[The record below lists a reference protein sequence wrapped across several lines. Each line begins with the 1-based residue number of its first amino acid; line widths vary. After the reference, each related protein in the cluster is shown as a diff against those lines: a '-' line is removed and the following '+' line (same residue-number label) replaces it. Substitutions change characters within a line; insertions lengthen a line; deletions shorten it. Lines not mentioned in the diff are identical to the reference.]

1 MNKKTSNRI
10 QKRILLITVSVI
22 LAMGIIIA
30 GISSYI
36 YSKYLQNS
44 LLQSTENN
52 LRFLVESMENNLN
65 NVTQLTRWCQ
75 TNKTISEYVESGNDN
90 DPLLALTAHERL
102 TEQYQSSGASNYIHR
117 AIIANNDGDYIQIVS
132 SSYSSTINVAKEAPK
147 QDYFDTLLNS
157 HGYNFSFGILP
168 DSFYRG
174 NAKGI
179 IPIVRPIMYKY
190 NSTQGGWVL
199 LQLSPDIF
207 AAPINGYTLAEDS
220 AIYLTLGQY
229 TYLYD
234 HGSFLPIDAD
244 TYEVLAD
251 VSDSL
256 RTENTHATQIRTSD
270 DRSVLLV
277 SKPLSVEGC
286 YVSQTISAQELSAQQ
301 NIYIYILLII
311 VFAIILIWCMLF
323 VLLNRTISKP
333 VLKIR
338 DKMNRISAGDFTRDT
353 DIEWNHEL
361 GDIGRGIND
370 LSENVVTLMNTRIED
385 EKKKQ
390 ELEYQVLQSQ
400 INPHFLYNT
409 LNSIKWMA
417 VTQGSTGIAEMTT
430 ALSRLLKSI
439 SKGTAGIIPLRE
451 EIALLDDYFTI
462 QQYRYGGAI
471 TMDYEIEDETLKDV
485 DILRF
490 TMQPL
495 VENAIFHGIE
505 PKGASGAIH
514 IHILQNSEHQVQI
527 DIMDNGIGMSKETIS
542 SLFTE
547 KQTGDSK
554 LFKEIGISNVHKRLQ
569 YEFGA
574 AYGLRIT
581 SELGKSTTMTIL
593 IPDTR
598 EPHTQIPDTDRTPAQ
613 NPEDETEGSLHV

>member
-22 LAMGIIIA
+22 LTMGIIIA

-36 YSKYLQNS
+36 YSQYLQNS

-52 LRFLVESMENNLN
+52 LRFLVESMENNLS

-75 TNKTISEYVESGNDN
+75 TNKTISEYVEAGNDG
-90 DPLLALTAHERL
+90 DSLLALSAHERL

-117 AIIANNDGDYIQIVS
+117 AIIANHKGDYIQIVS
-132 SSYSSTINVAKEAPK
+132 SSYSSTVNVAEAAPE
-147 QDYFDTLLNS
+147 QDYFETLLNS
-157 HGYNFSFGILP
+157 HGYNFSYGILP

-174 NAKGI
+174 NAKDI

-199 LQLSPDIF
+199 LQLSTDIF
-207 AAPINGYTLAEDS
+207 AAPIRGYNLADDS
-220 AIYLTLGQY
+220 ALYLTLGQH

-234 HGSFLPIDAD
+234 HGSFLPLDTDSYKIIAD
-244 TYEVLAD
+244 K
-251 VSDSL
+251 SDNL
-256 RTENTHATQIRTSD
+256 RTSGAHATEIKTID
-270 DRSVLLV
+270 DRHLLLV
-277 SKPLSVEGC
+277 SRPLSVEGC

-301 NIYIYILLII
+301 SIYIYLLLIIISAILLI
-311 VFAIILIWCMLF
+311 WGMLF

-338 DKMNRISAGDFTRDT
+338 DKMNRISSGDFSRDT
-353 DIEWNHEL
+353 SIEWNHEL

-439 SKGTAGIIPLRE
+439 SKGTGGIISLKE

-471 TMDYEIEDETLKDV
+471 TMDYEIEDETLMQA

-505 PKGASGAIH
+505 PKGASGTIH
-514 IHILQNSEHQVQI
+514 IHIFQNTENQIQI
-527 DIMDNGIGMSKETIS
+527 DIIDNGVGMSEETIRN
-542 SLFTE
+542 LFTE
-547 KQTGDSK
+547 KQSDSSK

-569 YEFGA
+569 YEFGP

-581 SELGKSTTMTIL
+581 SELGISTTMTIL
-593 IPDTR
+593 IPNQRISDNG
-598 EPHTQIPDTDRTPAQ
+598 ISDVDS
-613 NPEDETEGSLHV
+613 EGGTHV

>member
-10 QKRILLITVSVI
+10 QKRILLITASVI

-30 GISSYI
+30 GASSYI

-52 LRFLVESMENNLN
+52 LRFLVESMDNNLSGI
-65 NVTQLTRWCQ
+65 TQLTRWCQ
-75 TNKTISEYVESGNDN
+75 TNKTISDYVESGNREGS
-90 DPLLALTAHERL
+90 LLALTAHERL
-102 TEQYQSSGASNYIHR
+102 TEQYQSSAAANFIHR
-117 AIIANNDGDYIQIVS
+117 AVIANNEGDYIQIVS
-132 SSYSSTINVAKEAPK
+132 SPYSSTINVAETAPK

-157 HGYNFSFGILP
+157 HGFNFSYGILP

-199 LQLSPDIF
+199 LQLSTDLF
-207 AAPINGYTLAEDS
+207 ASPINGYTLADDS
-220 AIYLTLGQY
+220 SLYLTLGTH
-229 TYLYD
+229 TYLYEQ
-234 HGSFLPIDAD
+234 GNFVPVSAD
-244 TYEVLAD
+244 YEIVAD
-251 VSDSL
+251 MSSSL
-256 RTENTHATQIRTSD
+256 RAEDNHATKIRTAD
-270 DRSVLLV
+270 GRHMLLV
-277 SKPLSVEGC
+277 SRPLSVEGC
-286 YVSQTISAQELSAQQ
+286 YVSQTISEQELSAQK
-301 NIYIYILLII
+301 NVYLYILLII
-311 VFAIILIWCMLF
+311 IAAIIIIWFMLF
-323 VLLNRTISKP
+323 ILLNRTISRP

-338 DKMNRISAGDFTRDT
+338 DKMNRISGGDFSRDT
-353 DIEWNHEL
+353 AIEWNHEL

-400 INPHFLYNT
+400 INPHFIYNT

-439 SKGTAGIIPLRE
+439 SKGTAGIIPLKDE
-451 EIALLDDYFTI
+451 VSLLDDYFTI

-471 TMDYEIEDETLKDV
+471 TMDYEIEDEALMQV
-485 DILRF
+485 NILRF

-514 IHILQNSEHQVQI
+514 IHIYTNEEHQVQI
-527 DIMDNGIGMSKETIS
+527 DITDDGIGMSEETIK

-547 KQTGDSK
+547 KQTDSSK

-569 YEFGA
+569 YEFGP

-593 IPDTR
+593 IPNTIETSSENPDHDTER
-598 EPHTQIPDTDRTPAQ
+598 SH
-613 NPEDETEGSLHV
+613 NV

>member
-22 LAMGIIIA
+22 LAMGTIIA

-36 YSKYLQNS
+36 YSQYLQNS

-52 LRFLVESMENNLN
+52 LRFLVESMENNLA

-75 TNKTISEYVESGNDN
+75 TNKTISEYVESGNDE
-90 DPLLALTAHERL
+90 DPLLALDAHERL
-102 TEQYQSSGASNYIHR
+102 TEQYQSSGVASYLHR
-117 AIIANNDGDYIQIVS
+117 IVIANNEGDYIQIVS
-132 SSYSSTINVAKEAPK
+132 SSYSSTINVAEEAPK
-147 QDYFDTLLNS
+147 QEYFDTLLNS
-157 HGYNFSFGILP
+157 HGYNFSYGILS

-179 IPIVRPIMYKY
+179 IPIIRPIMYKY

-199 LQLSPDIF
+199 LQLTTDIF
-207 AAPINGYTLAEDS
+207 ASPINGYTLAEDS
-220 AIYLTLGQY
+220 ALYLTLGQH

-234 HGSFLPIDAD
+234 HGVFAPISDG
-244 TYEVLAD
+244 TYEVIAD

-256 RTENTHATQIRTSD
+256 RAEDTFATEIRTAD
-270 DRSVLLV
+270 DRHVLLV
-277 SKPLSVEGC
+277 SRPLSIEGC
-286 YVSQTISAQELSAQQ
+286 YVSQTISEQELSAQQ
-301 NIYIYILLII
+301 SIYIYLLLII
-311 VFAIILIWCMLF
+311 VFAIILILSMLF
-323 VLLNRTISKP
+323 ILLNRTISRP

-338 DKMNRISAGDFTRDT
+338 DKMNKISAGDFTRDT
-353 DIEWNHEL
+353 EIEWNHEL

-370 LSENVVTLMNTRIED
+370 LSENVVALMNTRIED

-390 ELEYQVLQSQ
+390 DLEYQVLQSQ

-439 SKGTAGIIPLRE
+439 SKGTAGIIPLKE

-471 TMDYEIEDETLKDV
+471 TMDYEIEDEALMQA

-505 PKGASGAIH
+505 PKGASGTIH
-514 IHILQNSEHQVQI
+514 IHIFKNTEQQIQI
-527 DIMDNGIGMSKETIS
+527 DIIDDGIGMSEETIQN
-542 SLFTE
+542 LFTE
-547 KQTGDSK
+547 KQTGSSK

-581 SELGKSTTMTIL
+581 SELGRSTTMTIL
-593 IPDTR
+593 IPDTKS
-598 EPHTQIPDTDRTPAQ
+598 
-613 NPEDETEGSLHV
+613 ETAESSET